1 MLMLLQCI
9 DDLIRK
15 SGKKPA
21 DSHAAPWVII
31 EITNTSEMF
40 NNVTIFLS
48 PIPGAGQRDQAVHA
62 LQDRGVHLHQQV
74 LLEGYE

>member
-1 MLMLLQCI
+1 
-9 DDLIRK
+9 
-15 SGKKPA
+15 
-21 DSHAAPWVII
+21 
-31 EITNTSEMF
+31 MF

-48 PIPGAGQRDQAVHA
+48 PISGAGQRDQAVHA

>member
-1 MLMLLQCI
+1 
-9 DDLIRK
+9 
-15 SGKKPA
+15 
-21 DSHAAPWVII
+21 
-31 EITNTSEMF
+31 MF

-74 LLEGYE
+74 LLDAMHIINDHMQYENILST